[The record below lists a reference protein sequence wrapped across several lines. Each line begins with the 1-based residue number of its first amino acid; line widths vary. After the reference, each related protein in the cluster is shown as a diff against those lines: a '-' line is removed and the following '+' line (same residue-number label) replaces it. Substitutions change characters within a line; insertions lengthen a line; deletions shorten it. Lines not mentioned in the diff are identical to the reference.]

1 MKKLFLTVTFL
12 LGMTF
17 GAFAE
22 WNSYEQG
29 WFLFN
34 LFNSNEEGPEA
45 ANDGLFENDEINQ
58 ILWENV
64 VETPSFGVNY
74 EGGGMFGR
82 GKTFSTG
89 MGDGFRN
96 IGMFS
101 LPTSHGDTG
110 DATAPLGTGVVVLLG
125 MGAAYLVAKR
135 RKE

>member
-1 MKKLFLTVTFL
+1 MKKLALTITFL
-12 LGMTF
+12 LGMML

-22 WNSYEQG
+22 WNSYESG

-34 LFNSNEEGPEA
+34 LFNTNEDGLEEA
-45 ANDGLFENDEINQ
+45 NAGLFENDEINQ
-58 ILWENV
+58 ILWENM

-96 IGMFS
+96 MGLI
-101 LPTSHGDTG
+101 LPTNHGDTG
-110 DATAPLGTGVVVLLG
+110 DATAALGSGVILLLG
-125 MGAAYLVAKR
+125 MGAAYAMKKR
-135 RKE
+135 REK